1 MDAELK
7 SLLLIFNPKAGRS
20 KPRGPLFDAVALLSG
35 GGLPGAHPPDHRRR
49 RRRGDRGPGRAGNTI
64 WWWPP
69 VEMVPSTR

>member
-20 KPRGPLFDAVALLSG
+20 KPRGPLFDAVALLSEG
-35 GGLPGAHPPDHRRR
+35 GYLVRIHRDHRRR
-49 RRRGDRGPGRAGNTI
+49 ATPRRPRPGRAGNTI